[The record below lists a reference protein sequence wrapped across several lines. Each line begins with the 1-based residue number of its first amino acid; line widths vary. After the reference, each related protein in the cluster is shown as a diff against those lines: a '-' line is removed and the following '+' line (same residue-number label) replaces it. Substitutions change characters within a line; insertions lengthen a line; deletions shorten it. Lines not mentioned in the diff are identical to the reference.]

1 MKSLMT
7 MSALS
12 RVPLGFNFATTKIT
26 VRESINTAMADEM
39 ERDSNVFLMGIKTN
53 NYSRWGSGSL
63 LGSI

>member
-53 NYSRWGSGSL
+53 NYSR
-63 LGSI
+63 